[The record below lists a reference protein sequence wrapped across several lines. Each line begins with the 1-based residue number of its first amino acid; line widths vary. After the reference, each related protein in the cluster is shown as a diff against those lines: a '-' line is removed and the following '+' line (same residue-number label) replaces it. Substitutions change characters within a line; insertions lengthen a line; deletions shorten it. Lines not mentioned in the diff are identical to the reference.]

1 MTLLNLP
8 VFYCLYIHAYTYTQ
22 RMYFLLYGDSAC
34 NGFGGYKWR
43 DLLFKAS
50 SSCMLGKQAPY
61 HQATSSHAKRVF
73 FLFFFDFMMVQKQ
86 QPCSRNYTWNYFEL
100 GSFPKLVMYSL
111 LLSYAGGKSQLPVTW
126 AGGETTNTAAQLNPV
141 LLRRDVHKSG
151 FSTHFFLF
159 TDTLDLCWVCVDVNP
174 LTSSRAS
181 MLSNR
186 KIQGHCWLVK

>member
-73 FLFFFDFMMVQKQ
+73 FLFFWLYDGTKATAMFQKPHLKLFWTWIFPQASDVQ
-86 QPCSRNYTWNYFEL
+86 SA
-100 GSFPKLVMYSL
+100 SL
-111 LLSYAGGKSQLPVTW
+111 LWCWGQVTAPSHMSRRGNNQYSCTAEPCVAKEGCSQVRFLHTFFSVYW
-126 AGGETTNTAAQLNPV
+126 YLGLV
-141 LLRRDVHKSG
+141 LG
-151 FSTHFFLF
+151 
-159 TDTLDLCWVCVDVNP
+159 VCGCKPTYKLKGIYV
-174 LTSSRAS
+174 
-181 MLSNR
+181 
-186 KIQGHCWLVK
+186 I